1 MTNGFA
7 YGVSDFV
14 IQISFVIGYFV
25 LRHSTAM
32 NYFAHAIRFLDRPYF
47 VAGTA
52 VPDWLSVVDRKVR
65 VRTKLIEPFLL
76 NDGSPQAEIATGARQ
91 HLDDD
96 RWFHQT
102 RAFAEV
108 TAQLAVR
115 FREVLGPDDGLR
127 PGFLGHIVTELLIDA
142 ELIERHPREIERY
155 YQVMSSVDPLVVQQA
170 VNAMAKQRTEFL
182 APLIPRFV
190 SERFLPDYLNDN
202 RLLWRLNQ
210 VLRRVKLSPLPTQA
224 KTVLSRA
231 RPLIR
236 GRLSELLPEEH
247 FGWPSTSLNS
257 PESRRLHTN
266 G

>member
-1 MTNGFA
+1 
-7 YGVSDFV
+7 
-14 IQISFVIGYFV
+14 
-25 LRHSTAM
+25 M

-65 VRTKLIEPFLL
+65 VRAKLLEPFML
-76 NDGSPQAEIATGARQ
+76 NDGSPQAEVATGAWQ

-102 RAFAEV
+102 RAFAEI

-115 FREVLGPDDGLR
+115 FREALGPDDSLR

-142 ELIERHPREIERY
+142 ELIERYPAKIVRY
-155 YQVMSSVDPLVVQQA
+155 YQVISSVDPLVVQRA
-170 VNAMAKQRTEFL
+170 VNVIAKHPTEFL

-190 SERFLPDYLNDN
+190 SERFLPDYLSDD

-210 VLRRVKLSPLPTQA
+210 VLQRVKLSPLPTQA
-224 KTVLSRA
+224 TFVLSLA

-236 GRLSELLPEEH
+236 NRLSELLPEEQ
-247 FGWPSTSLNS
+247 FGWPST
-257 PESRRLHTN
+257 
-266 G
+266 

>member
-1 MTNGFA
+1 MTKLEKRMA
-7 YGVSDFV
+7 TLPRCPRFV
-14 IQISFVIGYFV
+14 ISSFVIWP
-25 LRHSTAM
+25 AM

-52 VPDWLSVVDRKVR
+52 VPDWLSVVDRRVR
-65 VRTKLIEPFLL
+65 VRAKLIEPFML
-76 NDGSPQAEIATGARQ
+76 NDGSPQAEVATGAWQ

-115 FREVLGPDDGLR
+115 FREVLGPDDGLQ

-155 YQVMSSVDPLVVQQA
+155 YQIMSSVDPLIVQQA
-170 VNAMAKQRTEFL
+170 VNAMAKQPTEFL

-190 SERFLPDYLNDN
+190 SERFLPDYLSDD
-202 RLLWRLNQ
+202 RLRWRLNQ
-210 VLRRVKLSPLPTQA
+210 VRRRVKLPPLPA
-224 KTVLSRA
+224 EAESVLRLA
-231 RPLIR
+231 RPHIR
-236 GRLSELLPEEH
+236 DRLRELLPEEH
-247 FGWPSTSLNS
+247 FPINLAS
-257 PESRRLHTN
+257 ERR
-266 G
+266 